1 MRQLKKWKR
10 TGILFLSAAMVAGNV
25 PWLSENGLLTAR
37 AAGKASPVTEYDEET
52 LDKFRDNVLEY
63 WEIPGLIE
71 QYNTTFRNQ
80 LEQYYYN
87 PGSSTGLTRQ
97 QLLDLAEELRNE
109 AKILEDTAEEDKS
122 ELNRRQYEDYRS
134 NIRVLKARAKDLE
147 DAAEGKSAAGTSA
160 IRALRITRD
169 KKTKEARA
177 LMRDYETLE
186 AQSEIAHKNLEIAE
200 LCYGTAKRQMEL
212 GLYSAED
219 VLSAEEA
226 LNAARAKNASAKT
239 AYVSGKQELIK
250 MLGWNYDG
258 DPEIRKIPEPDLE
271 AIAGY
276 DPLKDEAKAIEN
288 NITLFETRMNSSKS
302 QGGANKKARNIQEQ
316 ENSVRSS
323 LDLLYRDVMQ
333 KKASYEAA
341 VLQYT
346 AAQADKAAADRK
358 YNLGMLSV
366 QQYLTA
372 ENTWLTEEAAFESA
386 GLSLMA
392 AMEEYEWAVKGLL
405 ELSTDSSGS

>member
-1 MRQLKKWKR
+1 MRQYKKWKR
-10 TGILFLSAAMVAGNV
+10 TGILFLSAVVVAGNA
-25 PWLSENGLLTAR
+25 PGLSENGLLTAQ
-37 AAGKASPVTEYDEET
+37 AAQKASPVTEYDEET

-71 QYNTTFRNQ
+71 RYNITFRNQ

-97 QLLDLAEELRNE
+97 QLLNLADELRNE

-122 ELNRRQYEDYRS
+122 ELTKRQYEDYRS

-177 LMRDYETLE
+177 LMREYETLA
-186 AQSEIAHKNLEIAE
+186 AQSEIAYKNLEIAE
-200 LCYGTAKRQMEL
+200 LSYGTAKRQMEL
-212 GLYSAED
+212 GLYSAEG

-226 LNAARAKNASAKT
+226 LNAARAKAASAKT

-258 DPEIRKIPEPDLE
+258 DPKIRKIPEPDLE
-271 AIAGY
+271 IIAGY
-276 DPLKDEAKAIEN
+276 DPSRDEAKAIEN

-316 ENSVRSS
+316 EDSVRSL

-341 VLQYT
+341 VLRYT
-346 AAQADKAAADRK
+346 AQIGRAH
-358 YNLGMLSV
+358 V
-366 QQYLTA
+366 
-372 ENTWLTEEAAFESA
+372 
-386 GLSLMA
+386 
-392 AMEEYEWAVKGLL
+392 
-405 ELSTDSSGS
+405 

>member
-1 MRQLKKWKR
+1 MRQYKKWKR

-25 PWLSENGLLTAR
+25 PGLSEGGLLTAQAAR
-37 AAGKASPVTEYDEET
+37 AASPVTEYDVET

-63 WEIPGLIE
+63 WEIPGLVE

-97 QLLDLAEELRNE
+97 QLLDLADELRNE
-109 AKILEDTAEEDKS
+109 AKILEDSAEEDKS
-122 ELNRRQYEDYRS
+122 ELTRRQYEDYRS

-147 DAAEGKSAAGTSA
+147 DAAEGKSAAGSSA

-169 KKTKEARA
+169 KETKEARA
-177 LMRDYETLE
+177 LMREYETLA
-186 AQSEIAHKNLEIAE
+186 AQSEIADKNLEIAE
-200 LCYGTAKRQMEL
+200 LSYGTAKRQMDL

-226 LNAARAKNASAKT
+226 LNAARAKAASAKT
-239 AYVSGKQELIK
+239 SYVSGRQELIK
-250 MLGWNYDG
+250 MLGWSYDG
-258 DPEIRKIPEPDLE
+258 NPEIRKIPEPDLE

-276 DPLKDEAKAIEN
+276 DPVRDEAKAIEN
-288 NITLFETRMNSSKS
+288 NITLFETRMNSSQS

-333 KKASYEAA
+333 KKAAYEAA
-341 VLQYT
+341 ALQYT
-346 AAQADKAAADRK
+346 AAQADKAAADRRHG
-358 YNLGMLSV
+358 LGMVSS

-372 ENTWLTEEAAFESA
+372 ENTWLSEKAAYEAA
-386 GLSLMA
+386 GLSLTA

-405 ELSTDSSGS
+405 ELSADSSGS

>member
-1 MRQLKKWKR
+1 MRQYKKWKR

-25 PWLSENGLLTAR
+25 PGLSEGGLLTAQAAR
-37 AAGKASPVTEYDEET
+37 AASPVTEYDVET

-63 WEIPGLIE
+63 WEIPGLVE

-97 QLLDLAEELRNE
+97 QLLDLADELRNE
-109 AKILEDTAEEDKS
+109 AKILEDSAEEDKS
-122 ELNRRQYEDYRS
+122 ELTRRQYEDYRS

-147 DAAEGKSAAGTSA
+147 DAAEGKSAAGSSA

-177 LMRDYETLE
+177 LMRDYETLA
-186 AQSEIAHKNLEIAE
+186 AQSEIADKNLEIAE
-200 LCYGTAKRQMEL
+200 LSYETAKRQMEL

-226 LNAARAKNASAKT
+226 LNAARAKAASAKT

-250 MLGWNYDG
+250 MLGWSYDG
-258 DPEIRKIPEPDLE
+258 NPEIRKIPEPDLE
-271 AIAGY
+271 AISGY
-276 DPLKDEAKAIEN
+276 DPSRDEVKAIEN
-288 NITLFETRMNSSKS
+288 NITLFETRMSSSKS

-333 KKASYEAA
+333 KKAAYEAA
-341 VLQYT
+341 ALQYT
-346 AAQADKAAADRK
+346 AARADKAAADRRHG
-358 YNLGMLSV
+358 LGMVSS

-372 ENTWLTEEAAFESA
+372 ENTWLSEKAAYEAV
-386 GLSLMA
+386 GLSLTA

-405 ELSTDSSGS
+405 ELSADSSGS

>member
-25 PWLSENGLLTAR
+25 PWLSENGLLTVR
-37 AAGKASPVTEYDEET
+37 AAEKASPVTEYDEET
-52 LDKFRDNVLEY
+52 LDKFKDNVLEY

-122 ELNRRQYEDYRS
+122 ELTRRQYEDYRS

-200 LCYGTAKRQMEL
+200 LSYGTAKRQMEL

-226 LNAARAKNASAKT
+226 LNAARAKDASAKT

-358 YNLGMLSV
+358 YNLGMLSG

>member
-1 MRQLKKWKR
+1 MRQYKKWKR

-25 PWLSENGLLTAR
+25 PGLSEGGLLTAQAAR
-37 AAGKASPVTEYDEET
+37 AASPVTEYDVET

-63 WEIPGLIE
+63 WEIPGLVE

-97 QLLDLAEELRNE
+97 QLLDLADELRNE
-109 AKILEDTAEEDKS
+109 AKILEDSAEEDKS
-122 ELNRRQYEDYRS
+122 ELTRRQYEDYRS

-147 DAAEGKSAAGTSA
+147 DAAEGKSAAGSSA

-177 LMRDYETLE
+177 LMRDYETLA
-186 AQSEIAHKNLEIAE
+186 AQSEIADKNLEIAE
-200 LCYGTAKRQMEL
+200 LSYETAKRQMEL

-226 LNAARAKNASAKT
+226 LNAARAKAASAKT

-250 MLGWNYDG
+250 MLGWSYDG
-258 DPEIRKIPEPDLE
+258 NPEIRKIPEPDLE
-271 AIAGY
+271 AISGY
-276 DPLKDEAKAIEN
+276 DPSRDEVKAIEN
-288 NITLFETRMNSSKS
+288 NITLFETRMSSSKS

-333 KKASYEAA
+333 KKAAYEAA
-341 VLQYT
+341 ALQYT
-346 AAQADKAAADRK
+346 AAQADKAAADRRHG
-358 YNLGMLSV
+358 LGMVSS

-372 ENTWLTEEAAFESA
+372 ENTWLSEKAAYEAA
-386 GLSLMA
+386 GLSLTA

-405 ELSTDSSGS
+405 ELSADSSGS

>member
-25 PWLSENGLLTAR
+25 PWLSENGLLTVQ

-186 AQSEIAHKNLEIAE
+186 AQSKIAHKNLEIAE
-200 LCYGTAKRQMEL
+200 LSYGTAKRQMEL

-226 LNAARAKNASAKT
+226 LNAARAKDASAKT

-276 DPLKDEAKAIEN
+276 DPSKDEAKAIEN

-302 QGGANKKARNIQEQ
+302 QGGANKKARNVQEQ

-358 YNLGMLSV
+358 YNLGMLSG
-366 QQYLTA
+366 QQHLTA

>member
-200 LCYGTAKRQMEL
+200 LSYGTAKRQMEL

>member
-1 MRQLKKWKR
+1 MRQYKKWKR

-25 PWLSENGLLTAR
+25 PGLSEGGLLTAQAAR
-37 AAGKASPVTEYDEET
+37 AASPVTEYDVET

-63 WEIPGLIE
+63 WEIPGLVE

-97 QLLDLAEELRNE
+97 QLLDLADELRNE
-109 AKILEDTAEEDKS
+109 AKILEDSAEEDKS
-122 ELNRRQYEDYRS
+122 ELTRRQYVVYRS
-134 NIRVLKARAKDLE
+134 IIWVLMAWARDLVV
-147 DAAEGKSAAGTSA
+147 AAEGKSAAGSSA

-177 LMRDYETLE
+177 LMRDYETLA
-186 AQSEIAHKNLEIAE
+186 AQSEIADKNLEIAE
-200 LCYGTAKRQMEL
+200 LSYETAKRQMEL

-226 LNAARAKNASAKT
+226 LNAARAKAASAKT

-250 MLGWNYDG
+250 MLGWSYDG
-258 DPEIRKIPEPDLE
+258 NPEIRKIPEPDLE
-271 AIAGY
+271 AISGY
-276 DPLKDEAKAIEN
+276 DPSRDDVKAIEN
-288 NITLFETRMNSSKS
+288 NITLFETRMSSSKS

-333 KKASYEAA
+333 KKAAYEAA
-341 VLQYT
+341 ALQYT

-358 YNLGMLSV
+358 HGLGMVSN
-366 QQYLTA
+366 QEYLTA
-372 ENTWLTEEAAFESA
+372 ENTWLSEKAAYEAA
-386 GLSLMA
+386 GLALTA

>member
-63 WEIPGLIE
+63 WEIPGLVE

-122 ELNRRQYEDYRS
+122 ELTRRQYEDYRS

-200 LCYGTAKRQMEL
+200 LSYGTAKRQMEL

-226 LNAARAKNASAKT
+226 LNAARAKDASAKT

-358 YNLGMLSV
+358 YSLGMLSG

>member
-1 MRQLKKWKR
+1 MRQYKKWKR

-25 PWLSENGLLTAR
+25 PGLSEGGLLTAQAAR
-37 AAGKASPVTEYDEET
+37 AASPVTEYDVET

-63 WEIPGLIE
+63 WEIPGLVE

-97 QLLDLAEELRNE
+97 QLLDLADELRNE
-109 AKILEDTAEEDKS
+109 AKILEDSAEGDKS
-122 ELNRRQYEDYRS
+122 ELTRRQYEDYRS

-147 DAAEGKSAAGTSA
+147 DAAEGKSAAGSSA

-177 LMRDYETLE
+177 LMRDYETLA
-186 AQSEIAHKNLEIAE
+186 AQSEIADKNLEIAE
-200 LCYGTAKRQMEL
+200 LSYETAKRQMEL

-226 LNAARAKNASAKT
+226 LNAARAKAASAKT

-250 MLGWNYDG
+250 MLGWSYDG
-258 DPEIRKIPEPDLE
+258 NPEIRKIPEPDLE
-271 AIAGY
+271 AISGY
-276 DPLKDEAKAIEN
+276 DPSRDDVKAIEN
-288 NITLFETRMNSSKS
+288 NITLFETRMSSSKS

-333 KKASYEAA
+333 KKAAYEAA
-341 VLQYT
+341 ALQYT

-358 YNLGMLSV
+358 HGLGMVSN
-366 QQYLTA
+366 QEYLTA
-372 ENTWLTEEAAFESA
+372 ENTWLSEKAAYEAA
-386 GLSLMA
+386 GLALTA

>member
-1 MRQLKKWKR
+1 MRQYKKWKR

-25 PWLSENGLLTAR
+25 PGLSEGGLLTAQAAR
-37 AAGKASPVTEYDEET
+37 AASPVTEYDVET

-63 WEIPGLIE
+63 WEIPGLVE

-97 QLLDLAEELRNE
+97 QLLDLADELRNE
-109 AKILEDTAEEDKS
+109 AKILEDSAEEDKS
-122 ELNRRQYEDYRS
+122 ELTRRQYEDYRS

-147 DAAEGKSAAGTSA
+147 DAAEGKSAAGSSA

-169 KKTKEARA
+169 KETKEARA
-177 LMRDYETLE
+177 LMREYETLA
-186 AQSEIAHKNLEIAE
+186 AQSEIADKNLEIAE
-200 LCYGTAKRQMEL
+200 LSYETAKRQMEL

-226 LNAARAKNASAKT
+226 LNAARAKAASAKT
-239 AYVSGKQELIK
+239 SYVSGRQELIK
-250 MLGWNYDG
+250 MLGWSYDG
-258 DPEIRKIPEPDLE
+258 NPEIRKIPEPDLE

-276 DPLKDEAKAIEN
+276 DPVRDEAKAIEN
-288 NITLFETRMNSSKS
+288 NITLFETRMNSSQS

-333 KKASYEAA
+333 KKAAYEAA
-341 VLQYT
+341 ALQYT

-358 YNLGMLSV
+358 HGLGMVSN
-366 QQYLTA
+366 QEYLTA
-372 ENTWLTEEAAFESA
+372 ENTWLSEKAAYEAA
-386 GLSLMA
+386 GLALTA

>member
-1 MRQLKKWKR
+1 MRQYKKWKR

-25 PWLSENGLLTAR
+25 PWFSENGLLTAQ
-37 AAGKASPVTEYDEET
+37 AAQKASPVTEYDEAT

-97 QLLDLAEELRNE
+97 QLLDLADELRNE
-109 AKILEDTAEEDKS
+109 AEILEDAAEEDKS
-122 ELNRRQYEDYRS
+122 ELTKRQYEDYRS

-147 DAAEGKSAAGTSA
+147 DAAEGKSASGTSA

-177 LMRDYETLE
+177 LMRDYETLA
-186 AQSEIAHKNLEIAE
+186 AQSEIADKNLEIAE
-200 LCYGTAKRQMEL
+200 LSYGTAKRQMEL
-212 GLYSAED
+212 GLYSAEN

-226 LNAARAKNASAKT
+226 LNAARAKAASAKA

-276 DPLKDEAKAIEN
+276 DLSRDETKAIEN

-316 ENSVRSS
+316 EDSVRSS

-341 VLQYT
+341 ALRYT

-358 YNLGMLSV
+358 RSLGMVSD

-372 ENTWLTEEAAFESA
+372 ENTWLAEEAAFESA
-386 GLSLMA
+386 GLSLTA

>member
-1 MRQLKKWKR
+1 MRQYKKWKR

-25 PWLSENGLLTAR
+25 PGFSENGLLTAQ
-37 AAGKASPVTEYDEET
+37 AARKASPVTEYNEET
-52 LDKFRDNVLEY
+52 LGKFRDNVLEY
-63 WEIPGLIE
+63 WEIPGLVE

-97 QLLDLAEELRNE
+97 QLLDLADELRNE
-109 AKILEDTAEEDKS
+109 AKILEDSAEEDKS
-122 ELNRRQYEDYRS
+122 ELTRRQYEDYRS

-177 LMRDYETLE
+177 LMREYETLA
-186 AQSEIAHKNLEIAE
+186 AQSEIADKNLEIAE
-200 LCYGTAKRQMEL
+200 LSYGTAKRQMEL
-212 GLYSAED
+212 GLYSAEN

-226 LNAARAKNASAKT
+226 LNAARAKAASAKT
-239 AYVSGKQELIK
+239 AYVSGRQELIK
-250 MLGWNYDG
+250 MLGWSYDG
-258 DPEIRKIPEPDLE
+258 NPEIRKIPEPDLE
-271 AIAGY
+271 VIAGY
-276 DPLKDEAKAIEN
+276 DPVRDEAKAIEN

-302 QGGANKKARNIQEQ
+302 QGGADKKARNIQEQ
-316 ENSVRSS
+316 ENSVRSN

-333 KKASYEAA
+333 KKAAYEAA
-341 VLQYT
+341 ALQYT
-346 AAQADKAAADRK
+346 TALTDKAAADRK
-358 YNLGMLSV
+358 HSLGMVSN
-366 QQYLTA
+366 QEYLTA
-372 ENTWLTEEAAFESA
+372 ENTWLSEKAAYEAA
-386 GLSLMA
+386 GLALTA

-405 ELSTDSSGS
+405 ELSADSSGS

>member
-1 MRQLKKWKR
+1 MRQYKKWKR

-25 PWLSENGLLTAR
+25 PGLSEGGLLTAQAAR
-37 AAGKASPVTEYDEET
+37 AASPVTEYDVET

-63 WEIPGLIE
+63 WEIPGLVE

-97 QLLDLAEELRNE
+97 QLLDLADELRNE
-109 AKILEDTAEEDKS
+109 AKILEDSAEEDKS
-122 ELNRRQYEDYRS
+122 ELTRRQYEDYRS

-147 DAAEGKSAAGTSA
+147 DAAEGKSAAGSSA

-177 LMRDYETLE
+177 LMRDYETLA
-186 AQSEIAHKNLEIAE
+186 AQSEIADKNLEIAE
-200 LCYGTAKRQMEL
+200 LSYETAKRQMEL

-226 LNAARAKNASAKT
+226 LNAARAKAASAKT

-250 MLGWNYDG
+250 MLGWSYDG
-258 DPEIRKIPEPDLE
+258 NPEIRKIPEPDLE
-271 AIAGY
+271 AISGY
-276 DPLKDEAKAIEN
+276 DPSRDEVKAIEN
-288 NITLFETRMNSSKS
+288 NITLFETRMSSSKS

-333 KKASYEAA
+333 KKAAYEAA
-341 VLQYT
+341 ALQYT
-346 AAQADKAAADRK
+346 AAQADKAAADRRHG
-358 YNLGMLSV
+358 LGMVSS

-372 ENTWLTEEAAFESA
+372 ENTWLSEKAAYEAA
-386 GLSLMA
+386 GLSLTA
-392 AMEEYEWAVKGLL
+392 ALEEYEWAVKGLL
-405 ELSTDSSGS
+405 ELSADSSGS

>member
-25 PWLSENGLLTAR
+25 PWLSENGLLTVR
-37 AAGKASPVTEYDEET
+37 AAEKASPVTEYDEET

-200 LCYGTAKRQMEL
+200 LSYGTAKRQMEL

-226 LNAARAKNASAKT
+226 LNAARAKDASAKT

-341 VLQYT
+341 VLQYM

-358 YNLGMLSV
+358 YNLGMLSG

>member
-1 MRQLKKWKR
+1 MRQYKKWKR

-25 PWLSENGLLTAR
+25 PGLSEGGLLTAQAAR
-37 AAGKASPVTEYDEET
+37 AASPVTEYDVET

-63 WEIPGLIE
+63 WEIPGLVE

-97 QLLDLAEELRNE
+97 QLLDLADELRNE
-109 AKILEDTAEEDKS
+109 AKILEDSAEEDKS
-122 ELNRRQYEDYRS
+122 ELTRRQYEDYRS

-147 DAAEGKSAAGTSA
+147 DAAEGKSAAGSSA

-169 KKTKEARA
+169 KETKEARA
-177 LMRDYETLE
+177 LMREYETLA
-186 AQSEIAHKNLEIAE
+186 AQSEIADKNLEIAE
-200 LCYGTAKRQMEL
+200 LSYGTAKRQMDL

-226 LNAARAKNASAKT
+226 LNAARAKAASAKT
-239 AYVSGKQELIK
+239 SYVSGRQELIK
-250 MLGWNYDG
+250 MLGWSYDG
-258 DPEIRKIPEPDLE
+258 NPEIRKIPEPDLE

-276 DPLKDEAKAIEN
+276 DPVRDEAKAIQN
-288 NITLFETRMNSSKS
+288 NITLFETRMNSSQS

-333 KKASYEAA
+333 KKAAYEAA
-341 VLQYT
+341 ALQYT

-358 YNLGMLSV
+358 HGLGMVSN
-366 QQYLTA
+366 QEYLTA
-372 ENTWLTEEAAFESA
+372 ENTWLSEKAAYEAA
-386 GLSLMA
+386 GLALTA

>member
-25 PWLSENGLLTAR
+25 PWLSENGLLTVR
-37 AAGKASPVTEYDEET
+37 AAEKASPVTEYDEET

-122 ELNRRQYEDYRS
+122 ELTRRQYEDYRS

-200 LCYGTAKRQMEL
+200 LSYGTAKRQMEL

-226 LNAARAKNASAKT
+226 LNAARAKDASAKT

-341 VLQYT
+341 VLQYM

-358 YNLGMLSV
+358 YNLGMLSG

>member
-1 MRQLKKWKR
+1 MRQYKKWKR
-10 TGILFLSAAMVAGNV
+10 AGILFLSAVMAAGNI
-25 PWLSENGLLTAR
+25 PWLSGNGLLTAQ
-37 AAGKASPVTEYDEET
+37 AAQKASPVTEYDEAT
-52 LDKFRDNVLEY
+52 LNEFRDNVLEY

-97 QLLDLAEELRNE
+97 QLLDLADELRNE
-109 AKILEDTAEEDKS
+109 AEILDDEAEDNKS
-122 ELNRRQYEDYRS
+122 ELTKQQYEDYRS

-147 DAAEGKSAAGTSA
+147 DSAEGKSAAGSSA
-160 IRALRITRD
+160 IRALRITKD

-177 LMRDYETLE
+177 LMRDYETLA
-186 AQSEIAHKNLEIAE
+186 AQSEIADKKLEIAE
-200 LCYGTAKRQMEL
+200 LSYGTAKRQMEL

-226 LNAARAKNASAKT
+226 LNAARAEAASART
-239 AYVSGKQELIK
+239 AYVSGKQALIK
-250 MLGWNYDG
+250 MLGWSYDAN
-258 DPEIRKIPEPDLE
+258 PEIRKVPEPDLE

-276 DPLKDEAKAIEN
+276 DLAKDEAKAIEN
-288 NITLFETRMNSSKS
+288 NITLFDTRMNSSKS
-302 QGGANKKARNIQEQ
+302 QGGANQKARNIQEQ

-341 VLQYT
+341 VLRYT

-358 YNLGMLSV
+358 YSLGMVSN

-372 ENTWLTEEAAFESA
+372 ENTWLAEEAAFEAA
-386 GLSLMA
+386 GLSLTA

-405 ELSTDSSGS
+405 ELSSDSSGS

>member
-25 PWLSENGLLTAR
+25 PWLSENGLLTVR

-63 WEIPGLIE
+63 WEIPGLVE

-122 ELNRRQYEDYRS
+122 ELTRRQYEDYRS

-200 LCYGTAKRQMEL
+200 LSYGTAKRQMEL

-226 LNAARAKNASAKT
+226 LNAARAKDASAKT

-276 DPLKDEAKAIEN
+276 DPSKDEAKAIEN

-358 YNLGMLSV
+358 YSLGMLSG

-372 ENTWLTEEAAFESA
+372 ENTWLTEEAALESA

>member
-25 PWLSENGLLTAR
+25 PWLSENGLLTVQ

-200 LCYGTAKRQMEL
+200 LSYGTAKRQMEL

-226 LNAARAKNASAKT
+226 LNAARAKDASAKT

-276 DPLKDEAKAIEN
+276 DPSKDEAKAIEN

-358 YNLGMLSV
+358 YNLGMLSG

>member
-1 MRQLKKWKR
+1 MRQYKKWKR

-25 PWLSENGLLTAR
+25 PGLSEGGLLTAQAAR
-37 AAGKASPVTEYDEET
+37 AASPVTEYDVET

-63 WEIPGLIE
+63 WEIPGLVE

-97 QLLDLAEELRNE
+97 QLLDLADELRNE
-109 AKILEDTAEEDKS
+109 AKILEDSAEEDKS
-122 ELNRRQYEDYRS
+122 ELTRRQYEDYRS

-147 DAAEGKSAAGTSA
+147 DAAEGKSAAGSSA

-177 LMRDYETLE
+177 LMRDYETLA
-186 AQSEIAHKNLEIAE
+186 AQSEIADKNLEIAE
-200 LCYGTAKRQMEL
+200 LSYETAKRQMEL

-226 LNAARAKNASAKT
+226 LNAARAKAASAKT

-250 MLGWNYDG
+250 MLGWSYDG
-258 DPEIRKIPEPDLE
+258 NPEIRKIPKPDLE
-271 AIAGY
+271 AISGY
-276 DPLKDEAKAIEN
+276 DPSRDEVKAIEN
-288 NITLFETRMNSSKS
+288 NITLFETRMSSSKS

-333 KKASYEAA
+333 KKAAYEAA
-341 VLQYT
+341 ALQYT
-346 AAQADKAAADRK
+346 AAQADKAAADRRHG
-358 YNLGMLSV
+358 LGMVSS

-372 ENTWLTEEAAFESA
+372 ENTWLSEKAAYEAA
-386 GLSLMA
+386 GLSLTA

-405 ELSTDSSGS
+405 ELSADSSGS

>member
-25 PWLSENGLLTAR
+25 PWLSENGLLTVR
-37 AAGKASPVTEYDEET
+37 AAEKASPVTEYDEGT

-122 ELNRRQYEDYRS
+122 ELTRRQYEDYRS

-200 LCYGTAKRQMEL
+200 LSYGTAKRQMEL

-226 LNAARAKNASAKT
+226 LNAARAKDASAKT

-358 YNLGMLSV
+358 YNLGMLSG

>member
-1 MRQLKKWKR
+1 M
-10 TGILFLSAAMVAGNV
+10 SAAMVAGNV
-25 PWLSENGLLTAR
+25 PGLSEGGLLTAQAAR
-37 AAGKASPVTEYDEET
+37 AASPVTEYDVET

-63 WEIPGLIE
+63 WEIPGLVE

-97 QLLDLAEELRNE
+97 QLLDLADELRNE
-109 AKILEDTAEEDKS
+109 AKILEDSAEEDKS
-122 ELNRRQYEDYRS
+122 ELTRRQYEDYRS

-147 DAAEGKSAAGTSA
+147 DAAEGKSAAGSSA

-177 LMRDYETLE
+177 LMRDYETLA
-186 AQSEIAHKNLEIAE
+186 AQSEIADKNLEIAE
-200 LCYGTAKRQMEL
+200 LSYETAKRQMEL

-226 LNAARAKNASAKT
+226 LNAARAKAASAKT

-250 MLGWNYDG
+250 MLGWSYDG
-258 DPEIRKIPEPDLE
+258 NPEIRKIPEPDLE
-271 AIAGY
+271 AISGY
-276 DPLKDEAKAIEN
+276 DPSRDDVKAIEN
-288 NITLFETRMNSSKS
+288 NITLFETRMSSSKS

-333 KKASYEAA
+333 KKAAYEAA
-341 VLQYT
+341 ALQYT

-358 YNLGMLSV
+358 HGLGMVSN
-366 QQYLTA
+366 QEYLTA
-372 ENTWLTEEAAFESA
+372 ENTWLSEKAAYEAA
-386 GLSLMA
+386 GLALTA

>member
-1 MRQLKKWKR
+1 MRQYKKWKR

-25 PWLSENGLLTAR
+25 PGLSEGGLLTAQAAR
-37 AAGKASPVTEYDEET
+37 AASPVTEYDVET

-63 WEIPGLIE
+63 WEIPGLVE

-97 QLLDLAEELRNE
+97 QLLDLADELRNE
-109 AKILEDTAEEDKS
+109 AKILEDSAEEDKS
-122 ELNRRQYEDYRS
+122 ELTRRQYEDYRS

-147 DAAEGKSAAGTSA
+147 DAAEGKSAAGSSA

-177 LMRDYETLE
+177 LMRDYETLA
-186 AQSEIAHKNLEIAE
+186 AQSEIADKNLEIAE
-200 LCYGTAKRQMEL
+200 LSYETAKRQMEL

-226 LNAARAKNASAKT
+226 LNAARAKAASAKT

-250 MLGWNYDG
+250 MLGWSYDG
-258 DPEIRKIPEPDLE
+258 NPEIRKIPEPDLE
-271 AIAGY
+271 AISGY
-276 DPLKDEAKAIEN
+276 DPSRDDVKAIEN
-288 NITLFETRMNSSKS
+288 NITLFETRMSSSKS

-333 KKASYEAA
+333 KKAAYEAA
-341 VLQYT
+341 ALQYT

-358 YNLGMLSV
+358 HGLGMVSN
-366 QQYLTA
+366 QEYLTA
-372 ENTWLTEEAAFESA
+372 ENTWLSEKAAYEAA
-386 GLSLMA
+386 GLALTA

>member
-25 PWLSENGLLTAR
+25 PWLSENGLLTVR
-37 AAGKASPVTEYDEET
+37 AAEKASPVTEYDEET

-122 ELNRRQYEDYRS
+122 ELTRRQYEDYRS

-200 LCYGTAKRQMEL
+200 LSYGTAKRQMEL

-226 LNAARAKNASAKT
+226 LNAARAKDASAKT

-358 YNLGMLSV
+358 YNLGMLSG

>member
-1 MRQLKKWKR
+1 MRQYKKWKR

-25 PWLSENGLLTAR
+25 PGLSEGGLLTAQAAR
-37 AAGKASPVTEYDEET
+37 AASPVTEYDVET

-63 WEIPGLIE
+63 WEIPGLVE

-97 QLLDLAEELRNE
+97 QLLDLADELRNE
-109 AKILEDTAEEDKS
+109 AKILEDSAEDDKS
-122 ELNRRQYEDYRS
+122 ELTRWQYEDYRS

-147 DAAEGKSAAGTSA
+147 DAAEGKSAAGSSA

-177 LMRDYETLE
+177 LMRDYETLA
-186 AQSEIAHKNLEIAE
+186 AQSEIADKNLEIAE
-200 LCYGTAKRQMEL
+200 LSYETAKRQMEL

-226 LNAARAKNASAKT
+226 LNAARSKAASAKT

-250 MLGWNYDG
+250 MLGWSYDG
-258 DPEIRKIPEPDLE
+258 NPEIRKIPEPDLE
-271 AIAGY
+271 AISGY
-276 DPLKDEAKAIEN
+276 DPSRDEVKAIEN
-288 NITLFETRMNSSKS
+288 NITLFETRMSSSKS

-333 KKASYEAA
+333 KKAAYEAA
-341 VLQYT
+341 ALQYT
-346 AAQADKAAADRK
+346 AAQADKAAADRRHG
-358 YNLGMLSV
+358 LGMVSS

-372 ENTWLTEEAAFESA
+372 ENTWLSEKAAYEAA
-386 GLSLMA
+386 GLSLTA

-405 ELSTDSSGS
+405 ELSADSSGS

>member
-200 LCYGTAKRQMEL
+200 LSYGTAKRQMEL

-276 DPLKDEAKAIEN
+276 DPSKDEAKAIEN

>member
-1 MRQLKKWKR
+1 MRQYKKWKR

-25 PWLSENGLLTAR
+25 PGLSEGGLLTAQAAR
-37 AAGKASPVTEYDEET
+37 AASPVTEYDVET

-63 WEIPGLIE
+63 WEIPGLVE

-97 QLLDLAEELRNE
+97 QLLDLADELRNE
-109 AKILEDTAEEDKS
+109 AKILEDSAEEDKS
-122 ELNRRQYEDYRS
+122 ELTRRQYEDYRS

-147 DAAEGKSAAGTSA
+147 DAAEGRSAAGSSA

-169 KKTKEARA
+169 KETKEARA
-177 LMRDYETLE
+177 LMREYETLA
-186 AQSEIAHKNLEIAE
+186 AQSEIADKNLEIAE
-200 LCYGTAKRQMEL
+200 LSYGTAKRQMDL

-226 LNAARAKNASAKT
+226 LNAARAKAASAKT
-239 AYVSGKQELIK
+239 SYVSGRQELIK
-250 MLGWNYDG
+250 MLGWSYDG
-258 DPEIRKIPEPDLE
+258 NPEIRKIPEPDLE

-276 DPLKDEAKAIEN
+276 DPVRDEAKAIEN
-288 NITLFETRMNSSKS
+288 NITLFETRMNSSQS

-333 KKASYEAA
+333 KKAAYEAA
-341 VLQYT
+341 ALQYT

-358 YNLGMLSV
+358 HGLGMVSN
-366 QQYLTA
+366 QEYLTA
-372 ENTWLTEEAAFESA
+372 ENTWLSEKAAYEAA
-386 GLSLMA
+386 GLALTA

>member
-1 MRQLKKWKR
+1 MRQYKKWKR

-25 PWLSENGLLTAR
+25 PGLSEGGLLTAQAAR
-37 AAGKASPVTEYDEET
+37 AASPVTEYDVET

-63 WEIPGLIE
+63 WEIPGLVE

-97 QLLDLAEELRNE
+97 QLLDLADELRNE
-109 AKILEDTAEEDKS
+109 AKILEDSAEEDKS
-122 ELNRRQYEDYRS
+122 ELTRRQYEDYRS

-147 DAAEGKSAAGTSA
+147 DAAEGKSAAGSSA

-169 KKTKEARA
+169 KETKEARA
-177 LMRDYETLE
+177 LMREYETLA
-186 AQSEIAHKNLEIAE
+186 AQSEIADKNLEIAE
-200 LCYGTAKRQMEL
+200 LSYGTAKRQMDL

-226 LNAARAKNASAKT
+226 LNAARAKAASAKT
-239 AYVSGKQELIK
+239 SYVSGRQELIK
-250 MLGWNYDG
+250 MLGWSYDG
-258 DPEIRKIPEPDLE
+258 NPEIRKIPEPDLE

-276 DPLKDEAKAIEN
+276 DPVRDEAKAIEN
-288 NITLFETRMNSSKS
+288 NITLFETRMNSSQS

-333 KKASYEAA
+333 KKAAYEAA
-341 VLQYT
+341 ALQYT

-358 YNLGMLSV
+358 HGLGMVSN
-366 QQYLTA
+366 QEYLTA
-372 ENTWLTEEAAFESA
+372 ENTWLSEKAAYEAA
-386 GLSLMA
+386 GLALTA

>member
-1 MRQLKKWKR
+1 MRQYKKWKR

-25 PWLSENGLLTAR
+25 PGLSEGGLLTAQAAR
-37 AAGKASPVTEYDEET
+37 AASPVTEYDVET

-63 WEIPGLIE
+63 WEIPGLVE

-97 QLLDLAEELRNE
+97 QLLDLADELRNE
-109 AKILEDTAEEDKS
+109 AKILEDSAEEDKS
-122 ELNRRQYEDYRS
+122 ELTRRQYEDYRS

-147 DAAEGKSAAGTSA
+147 DAAEGKSAAGSSA

-177 LMRDYETLE
+177 LMRDYETLA
-186 AQSEIAHKNLEIAE
+186 AQSEIADKNLEIAE
-200 LCYGTAKRQMEL
+200 LSYGTAKRQMDL

-226 LNAARAKNASAKT
+226 LNAARAKAASAKT
-239 AYVSGKQELIK
+239 SYVSGRQELIK
-250 MLGWNYDG
+250 MLGWSYDG
-258 DPEIRKIPEPDLE
+258 NPEIRKIPEPDLE

-276 DPLKDEAKAIEN
+276 DPVRDEAKAIEN
-288 NITLFETRMNSSKS
+288 NITLFETRMNSSQS

-333 KKASYEAA
+333 KKAAYEAA
-341 VLQYT
+341 ALQYT

-358 YNLGMLSV
+358 HGLGMVSN
-366 QQYLTA
+366 QEYLTA
-372 ENTWLTEEAAFESA
+372 ENTWLSEKAAYEAA
-386 GLSLMA
+386 GLALTA

>member
-25 PWLSENGLLTAR
+25 PWLSENGLLTVR
-37 AAGKASPVTEYDEET
+37 AAEKASPVTEYDEET

-122 ELNRRQYEDYRS
+122 ELTRRQYEDYRS

-200 LCYGTAKRQMEL
+200 LSYGTAKRQMEL

-226 LNAARAKNASAKT
+226 LNAARAKDASAKT

-358 YNLGMLSV
+358 YSLGMLSG

>member
-25 PWLSENGLLTAR
+25 PWLSENGLLTVR
-37 AAGKASPVTEYDEET
+37 AAEKASPVTEYDEET

-63 WEIPGLIE
+63 WEIPGLVE

-122 ELNRRQYEDYRS
+122 ELTRRQYEDYRS

-200 LCYGTAKRQMEL
+200 LSYGTAKRQMEL

-226 LNAARAKNASAKT
+226 LNAARAKDASAKT

-258 DPEIRKIPEPDLE
+258 DPEIRKIPEPDLG

-358 YNLGMLSV
+358 YNLGMLSG

>member
-1 MRQLKKWKR
+1 MRQYKKWKR

-25 PWLSENGLLTAR
+25 PGLSEGGLLTAQAAR
-37 AAGKASPVTEYDEET
+37 AASPVTEYDVET

-63 WEIPGLIE
+63 WEIPGLVE

-97 QLLDLAEELRNE
+97 QLLDLADELRNE
-109 AKILEDTAEEDKS
+109 AKILEDSAEEDKS
-122 ELNRRQYEDYRS
+122 ELTRWQYEDYRS

-147 DAAEGKSAAGTSA
+147 DAAEGKSAAGSSA

-177 LMRDYETLE
+177 LMRDYETLA
-186 AQSEIAHKNLEIAE
+186 AQSEIADKNLEIAE
-200 LCYGTAKRQMEL
+200 LSYETAKRQMEL

-226 LNAARAKNASAKT
+226 LNAARAKAASAKT

-250 MLGWNYDG
+250 MLGWSYDG
-258 DPEIRKIPEPDLE
+258 NPEIRKIPEPDLE
-271 AIAGY
+271 AISGY
-276 DPLKDEAKAIEN
+276 DPSRDEVKAIEN
-288 NITLFETRMNSSKS
+288 NITLFETRMSSSKS

-333 KKASYEAA
+333 KKAAYEAA
-341 VLQYT
+341 ALQYT
-346 AAQADKAAADRK
+346 AAQADKAAADRRHG
-358 YNLGMLSV
+358 LGMVSS

-372 ENTWLTEEAAFESA
+372 ENTWLSEKAAYEAA
-386 GLSLMA
+386 GLSLTA

-405 ELSTDSSGS
+405 ELSADSSGS

>member
-1 MRQLKKWKR
+1 MRQYKKWKR

-25 PWLSENGLLTAR
+25 PGLSEGGLLTAQAAR
-37 AAGKASPVTEYDEET
+37 AASPVTEYDVET

-63 WEIPGLIE
+63 WEIPGLVE

-97 QLLDLAEELRNE
+97 QLLDLADELRNE
-109 AKILEDTAEEDKS
+109 AKILEDSAEEDKS
-122 ELNRRQYEDYRS
+122 ELTRRQYEDYRS

-147 DAAEGKSAAGTSA
+147 EAAEGKSAAGSSA

-177 LMRDYETLE
+177 LMRDYETLA
-186 AQSEIAHKNLEIAE
+186 AQSEIADKNLEIAE
-200 LCYGTAKRQMEL
+200 LSYETAKRQMEL

-226 LNAARAKNASAKT
+226 LNAARAKAASAKT

-250 MLGWNYDG
+250 MLGWSYDG
-258 DPEIRKIPEPDLE
+258 NPEIRKIPEPDLE
-271 AIAGY
+271 AISGY
-276 DPLKDEAKAIEN
+276 DPSRDEVKAIEN
-288 NITLFETRMNSSKS
+288 NITLFETRMSSSKS

-333 KKASYEAA
+333 KKAAYEAA
-341 VLQYT
+341 ALQYT
-346 AAQADKAAADRK
+346 AAQADKAAADRRHG
-358 YNLGMLSV
+358 LGMVSS

-372 ENTWLTEEAAFESA
+372 ENTWLSEKAAYEAA
-386 GLSLMA
+386 GLSLTA

-405 ELSTDSSGS
+405 ELSADSSGS